1 MKKFSKPRT
10 QVFRFWPICLLC
22 LIFSLHVSAVQAQ
35 TRTHNLGDFK
45 FRVEA
50 SDNINTNDVEPTG
63 EWPQDHFRYA
73 NVVFQNVGHV
83 VGTWVDSLGT
93 AHSKEAF
100 LFGAGYN
107 AEEPYG
113 IKEFRRVEPPE
124 VLVYANGQTQVSSRR
139 FNGVVD
145 PTLPSDMMIEVRYKT
160 APGFDVLKRSY
171 SFSNPDHDDY
181 VIFYNRYK
189 VTFDSDQ
196 DPEPDT
202 DPNQTL
208 QDVYFVF
215 GYCFQTAAGT
225 WITYARWYE
234 EGKDDWADYEARA
247 SQLVPGGRD
256 IHLSYGWDGDYP
268 DLTEFEAGGPT
279 FDDTGD
285 PRYAIG
291 SGGTTAM
298 PSGEF
303 VSSSYAGFAALH
315 ADHSTTDH
323 SDDISQ
329 PVSVIANMSIYNVW
343 DSDFPGFA
351 TEWDWAASGLKQ
363 TVFDQSGWPDDAHGQ
378 EAEYPFQ
385 AFGPYNLSLG
395 DSVVIVYAVGVN
407 GISRDLAIEKGLEWR
422 AWYRGEAGA
431 AFDDAA
437 KNELIA
443 TGKDSLFQTMDR
455 ALWAWGQGLNIPD
468 PLPAPDL
475 LVRSGPNLIELEWE
489 DLSSVPDN
497 DTGVPD
503 LESYRIYRK
512 RGDFLVDTDQELR
525 PDGTH
530 LLWEMIAEVPGTQ
543 TTYVDANVIRG
554 EAYHYAVT
562 AVDNGSQNTV
572 EPGKKLESSKYANRS
587 ELPAFAFEPGKDNA
601 NSVRI
606 VPNPYI
612 SGAGDFNFAGTRS
625 NTVLFVNLPPFCTL
639 RIYTVT
645 GDLIK
650 TIEHVSGSG
659 DDEWDL
665 VTDSNQFVASGIYVL
680 QVTNARNISEQPI
693 AGATEKFVIIR

>member
-1 MKKFSKPRT
+1 MKRFFKPRT
-10 QVFRFWPICLLC
+10 KVFCFWSVCLLC
-22 LIFSLHVSAVQAQ
+22 FFFGLQVTGLQAQ

-50 SDNINTNDVEPTG
+50 SDNINTNEVEPTG

-73 NVVFQNVGHV
+73 NVVFQNVGFV
-83 VGTWVDSLGT
+83 VGTWLDSIGT
-93 AHSKEAF
+93 VHSKESF

-113 IKEFRRVEPPE
+113 IKEFRRSEPPE
-124 VLVYANGQTQVSSRR
+124 VLVFANGETQVSSRR
-139 FNGVVD
+139 FNGEVD
-145 PTLPSDMMIEVRYKT
+145 PTLPSDMMIEVRYK
-160 APGFDVLKRSY
+160 AGPGFDVLKRSY
-171 SFSNPDHDDY
+171 SFTNPDHDDY
-181 VIFYNRYK
+181 VIFYNRFK

-202 DPNQTL
+202 NPDQTL

-234 EGKDDWADYEARA
+234 EGKDDWADYEARP
-247 SQLVPGGRD
+247 SQLVPGGRQ

-268 DLTEFEAGGPT
+268 DVTEFEAGGPT

-291 SGGTTAM
+291 SGGTTPM

-303 VSSSYAGFAALH
+303 VSSAYAGFAALH
-315 ADHSTTDH
+315 ADRSASDH
-323 SDDISQ
+323 SDNISQ

-351 TEWDWAASGLKQ
+351 TEWDWAASATKQ
-363 TVFDQSGWPDDAHGQ
+363 TVLDQSGWPDDSHAQ

-395 DSVVIVYAVGVN
+395 DSVVIVYAVGAN
-407 GISRDLAIEKGLEWR
+407 GISRELAIEKGLEWR
-422 AWYRGEAGA
+422 DWYRGEAGA
-431 AFDDAA
+431 TFDDAA
-437 KNELIA
+437 KNDLLA

-455 ALWAWGQGLNIPD
+455 AMWAWSNGFNVPD
-468 PLPAPDL
+468 PLPSPDL
-475 LVRSGPNLIELEWE
+475 LVSSGPNLIELEWE
-489 DLSSVPDN
+489 DMLSVPDN

-503 LESYRIYRK
+503 LDSYRIYRK
-512 RGDFLVDTDQELR
+512 RGDYLVDTDQELN
-525 PDGTH
+525 PSGSH
-530 LLWEMIAEVPGTQ
+530 LVWEMIAEVPGTQ
-543 TTYVDANVIRG
+543 TTYVDENVIRG

-562 AVDNGSQNTV
+562 AVDNGTQNAV
-572 EPGKKLESSKYANRS
+572 NPGQKLESSKYANRS

-601 NSVRI
+601 GSVRI

-659 DDEWDL
+659 DNEWDL
-665 VTDSNQFVASGIYVL
+665 VTDSNQFVASGIYIL
-680 QVTNARNISEQPI
+680 QVTNARNINEQAI
-693 AGATEKFVIIR
+693 AGATEKFVVIR